1 MKKIP
6 SALEFSHQLFAERIS
21 QGDTV
26 VDCTVG
32 NGHDTLF
39 LANLVG
45 PAGTLYGFDIQA
57 EAIKNTRNLL
67 TKNHVDTENVY
78 LYNISHSKVDE
89 ILPYETTIA
98 GAIFNLGY
106 LPGGDKTI
114 VTYSET
120 TIQGIRGCPSHLARN
135 GIVVLVIYYGHPGG
149 EKEKKD
155 VLEFGRQLDQ
165 KQYNVLTYKF
175 INQEHWPPFVMA
187 IQRID

>member
-1 MKKIP
+1 MKQLP
-6 SALEFSHQLFAERIS
+6 SALEFSHQLFTERVKS
-21 QGDTV
+21 GDTV

-45 PAGTLYGFDIQA
+45 PQGTIYGFDIQA
-57 EAIKNTRNLL
+57 SAIKNTRRLL
-67 TKNHVDTENVY
+67 ANNHVNLENVY
-78 LYNISHSKVDE
+78 LYNLSHSLVDE

-120 TIQGIRGCPSHLARN
+120 TIKAIQGCLSRLCKN

-149 EKEKKD
+149 EKEKKKTCSNL
-155 VLEFGRQLDQ
+155 V
-165 KQYNVLTYKF
+165 NILTK
-175 INQEHWPPFVMA
+175 NA
-187 IQRID
+187 TTS